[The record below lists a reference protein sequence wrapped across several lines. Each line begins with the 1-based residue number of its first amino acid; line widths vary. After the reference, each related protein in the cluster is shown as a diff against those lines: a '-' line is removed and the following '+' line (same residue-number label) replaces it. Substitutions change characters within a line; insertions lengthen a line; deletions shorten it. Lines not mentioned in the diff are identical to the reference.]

1 MRRTLREEF
10 WNLPNGLTLGRIAA
24 IPIVMWF
31 IWGGEPEDCVI
42 AAWLYSAATL
52 TDFFDGWLAR
62 RWGLET
68 VMGRFLDPLADKL
81 IVMSMLIMLVPLH
94 RVPAWMVVVVL
105 TREITITGLRAVAS
119 IEGLVIAAGQDGKA
133 KTALQMVGVLCLLIH
148 YPYPVNLYGL
158 STLRVDFN
166 VAGLWVLALSMFFSV
181 TSAVSYFR
189 NFLTAL
195 ERKRRPGGRPRRT
208 SERPRR
214 TPSEVTPS

>member
-133 KTALQMVGVLCLLIH
+133 KTALQMLGVLCLLIH